1 VTGDVTLLAA
11 RVAALETQLA
21 ELNLALED
29 ARDQLTA
36 TAPDAGQVDGAGL
49 DLPALE
55 VWVSDWLLPTFRRP
69 SGGGNARWCPQ
80 WWCHPEAVLRL
91 AAVHAAFAQL
101 CALHGTGTA
110 TWLRDVL
117 DPQLAALMS
126 DLGPFRG
133 CGNQHRLGEQLPT
146 EPLPAGDLVAAED
159 GESA

>member
-1 VTGDVTLLAA
+1 MSVDVTLLAA

-29 ARDQLTA
+29 ARDQPA
-36 TAPDAGQVDGAGL
+36 TAAPDTGQVDGAGL
-49 DLPALE
+49 DLPALDG
-55 VWVSDWLLPTFRRP
+55 WVSGWLLPTFRRP
-69 SGGGNARWCPQ
+69 SGGGNSRWCPQ

-91 AAVHAAFAQL
+91 AAVHAAFTQM

-117 DPQLAALMS
+117 DPQLTVLMS

-133 CGNQHRLGEQLPT
+133 CGGQHRLGDQLPT
-146 EPLPAGDLVAAED
+146 IPAPTEALAAAD
-159 GESA
+159 